1 MFYDIEKVKEIE
13 VETVCELYGIE
24 LRRKG
29 QNLWGKIRNEKTDS
43 FSINPAKN
51 IWRDW
56 GMAEGG
62 DVISLVSKLESTSY
76 AEAIKI
82 LGSRFNIP
90 TEDKSEE
97 YKSLPTP
104 NQFKEI
110 NINST
115 RVSLN
120 LDINLEKSTVEEVE
134 KMYSDKKYS
143 STMYELSKT
152 DEELYHQ
159 IIDRKSS
166 ELIER
171 YIDIFVDINKKY
183 KKETGKVEKMLYK
196 DMLEELELSINNGID
211 IYNRSRLDNKD
222 LNRFKVKFEPE
233 MKKLEVEDLI
243 SKIEKSVE
251 EYTETPEQLKEYMK
265 FMSKFH
271 KYSVSNNFLMQSQ
284 FIGASAVGSFKFW
297 KDKGFSVNKGEK
309 AIKILVPNKVIP
321 KFLDENGKWKPLS
334 KAGEKE
340 KDKVKKGELELSEK
354 LYFSIGNVFDISQ
367 TNAKSEDLP
376 KIFPNKWLDGNVK
389 DYSILYKGLENIAN
403 SIDVKII
410 EPKSELGVSKG
421 CSYTLTREVAL
432 NPRNSEL
439 QNFKTL
445 LHELAHVKLHTAET
459 HTKYTSAEKEFQ
471 AELTAFTVCSY
482 FNIDTSEYS
491 LNYINHWSKGE
502 IRDKQELLKEVN
514 TTVKEYIGVLE
525 ETLIN
530 EKEIIN
536 MKGKEELLET
546 GELYVIDSKEWIDKY
561 FNDKDISRE
570 IINMLSDNDNF
581 ISLLDQKYYLD
592 IQIDTLKED
601 IKHYHSESNTSS
613 KEEDILK
620 LELYTDLHSFVGK
633 EINKTA
639 GSDLENINHIEKE
652 YTTESDIKLG
662 DGSFIMEGTSFF
674 VEGFRNGEFEVHF
687 EVKEGNRYI
696 PNGGVGDGYYLSEDE
711 ILRYSDL
718 SKTKDLY
725 RDEKKN
731 LKEDIHQ
738 KVNIK
743 EKEAVSD
750 MISALKEKEIIKKVK
765 DHEEWINSKGT
776 RGSQLNLE
784 NENVRGMKFLDVD
797 LRNSNMKNTDLRDC
811 IFFADLKGANLTGA
825 KIENSKFTGSNLG
838 NITIEANKL
847 NLIEYQ
853 IEQEVDKHKWANKS
867 LSTNIKKKELERE

>member
-13 VETVCELYGIE
+13 VEIVCELYGIE

-120 LDINLEKSTVEEVE
+120 LDINLETNTVEEVE

-152 DEELYHQ
+152 DKALYHQ

-171 YIDIFVDINKKY
+171 YKEIFVDINKKY

-196 DMLEELELSINNGID
+196 DMLEELEISINNGID

-222 LNRFKVKFEPE
+222 LNNLKVKFEPK
-233 MKKLEVEDLI
+233 MKKIEVEDLI

-271 KYSVSNNFLMQSQ
+271 KYSVSNNFLMQNQ
-284 FIGASAVGSFKFW
+284 FSGAEAVGSFKFW

-309 AIKILVPNKVIP
+309 AMKILVPNKVIP
-321 KFLDENGKWKPLS
+321 KFLDENGKWKLLS

-340 KDKVKKGELELSEK
+340 KEKVKKGELEVSEK
-354 LYFSIGNVFDISQ
+354 LYFSIGNVFDVSQ
-367 TNAKSEDLP
+367 TNAKSKDLP
-376 KIFPNKWLDGNVK
+376 DIFPNKWLDGNVK
-389 DYSILYKGLENIAN
+389 DYSVLHKGLENIAK

-410 EPKSELGVSKG
+410 EPKSELGVAKG
-421 CSYTLTREVAL
+421 CSYTLTKELAL

-445 LHELAHVKLHTAET
+445 LHELAHAKLHTAET

-491 LNYINHWSKGE
+491 LNYINYWSKGE

-530 EKEIIN
+530 DKDKDKEKVNIDNKEID
-536 MKGKEELLET
+536 KGLISIEAPIQNNELGAFFYGEKIANNIFMYYKDAEEEYKTISTLDDLKDF
-546 GELYVIDSKEWIDKY
+546 VIDYMGIFFDEDITNENESSKSDKENNFENDVRNNWNEKNFLEWCKT
-561 FNDKDISRE
+561 NDIT
-570 IINMLSDNDNF
+570 
-581 ISLLDQKYYLD
+581 ISLKHP
-592 IQIDTLKED
+592 LK
-601 IKHYHSESNTSS
+601 N
-613 KEEDILK
+613 KE
-620 LELYTDLHSFVGK
+620 
-633 EINKTA
+633 
-639 GSDLENINHIEKE
+639 
-652 YTTESDIKLG
+652 
-662 DGSFIMEGTSFF
+662 
-674 VEGFRNGEFEVHF
+674 
-687 EVKEGNRYI
+687 
-696 PNGGVGDGYYLSEDE
+696 
-711 ILRYSDL
+711 
-718 SKTKDLY
+718 
-725 RDEKKN
+725 

-743 EKEAVSD
+743 EKEAVLD

-765 DHEEWINSKGT
+765 DHEEWINSNGT
-776 RGSQLNLE
+776 RGAQLNLE
-784 NENVRGMKFLDVD
+784 NENIRGMKFLDVD

>member
-1 MFYDIEKVKEIE
+1 MFYDIDKVKEIE
-13 VETVCELYGIE
+13 IETVCELYGID

-82 LGSRFNIP
+82 LGSRFDIP
-90 TEDKSEE
+90 TEDKLEE

-110 NINST
+110 DINST

-120 LDINLEKSTVEEVE
+120 LDINLETSTVEEVE

-143 STMYELSKT
+143 LTMYELSKT
-152 DEELYHQ
+152 DKELYHQ
-159 IIDRKSS
+159 IIDKKSLD
-166 ELIER
+166 LIER
-171 YIDIFVDINKKY
+171 YTDMFVDINKKY

-196 DMLEELELSINNGID
+196 DMLEELESSINNGID
-211 IYNRSRLDNKD
+211 IYNKSRLDSKD
-222 LNRFKVKFEPE
+222 LNKLKVKFEPE

-243 SKIEKSVE
+243 SNIEKSVE
-251 EYTETPEQLKEYMK
+251 KYTETPEQLKEYMK

-284 FIGASAVGSFKFW
+284 FSGAEAVGSFKFW

-309 AIKILVPNKVIP
+309 AIKILVPNKVTP

-334 KAGEKE
+334 KAGEIE

-354 LYFSIGNVFDISQ
+354 LYFSIGNVFDVSQ
-367 TNAKSEDLP
+367 TNAKAEDLP
-376 KIFPNKWLDGNVK
+376 DIFPNKWLDGNVK
-389 DYSILYKGLENIAN
+389 DYSVLYKGLENIAR

-410 EPKSELGVSKG
+410 EPKSELGVAKG
-421 CSYTLTREVAL
+421 CSYILTKEVAL

-445 LHELAHVKLHTAET
+445 LHELAHAKLHNAET
-459 HTKYTSAEKEFQ
+459 NSKYTSAEKEFE

-491 LNYINHWSKGE
+491 LNYLNHWSKGE
-502 IRDKQELLKEVN
+502 IRDKQELLREVN
-514 TTVKEYIGVLE
+514 STVKEYIGILE

-530 EKEIIN
+530 EKDKIVSTEVPIQKNELGAFFSGEKIENN
-536 MKGKEELLET
+536 MCI
-546 GELYVIDSKEWIDKY
+546 YYKY
-561 FNDKDISRE
+561 
-570 IINMLSDNDNF
+570 
-581 ISLLDQKYYLD
+581 
-592 IQIDTLKED
+592 T
-601 IKHYHSESNTSS
+601 
-613 KEEDILK
+613 KEEDTTISTLEELK
-620 LELYTDLHSFVGK
+620 DFVIDYTGTFFEEGMEDESINSKKENDFENDVRNNWNEKNFLEWC
-633 EINKTA
+633 EINEIII
-639 GSDLENINHIEKE
+639 SLEHPLKNKE
-652 YTTESDIKLG
+652 
-662 DGSFIMEGTSFF
+662 
-674 VEGFRNGEFEVHF
+674 
-687 EVKEGNRYI
+687 
-696 PNGGVGDGYYLSEDE
+696 
-711 ILRYSDL
+711 
-718 SKTKDLY
+718 
-725 RDEKKN
+725 
-731 LKEDIHQ
+731 LKEEMHQ
-738 KVNIK
+738 KVNAKDK
-743 EKEAVSD
+743 EEVSD
-750 MISALKEKEIIKKVK
+750 MISALKEKEVVKKIKG
-765 DHEEWINSKGT
+765 HEEWINSKGT

-784 NENVRGMKFLDVD
+784 NENIRGMKFLDVD
-797 LRNSNMKNTDLRDC
+797 LRDANMKNADLRDC

-825 KIENSKFTGSNLG
+825 KIENSKFIGSNLG
-838 NITIEANKL
+838 EITIEANKL

-853 IEQEVDKHKWANKS
+853 IEQEIDKHKWANKS
-867 LSTNIKKKELERE
+867 LSTNVKNKKLERE

>member
-1 MFYDIEKVKEIE
+1 MFYDIDKVKEIE
-13 VETVCELYGIE
+13 IETVCELYGID

-82 LGSRFNIP
+82 LGSRFDIP
-90 TEDKSEE
+90 TEDKLEE

-110 NINST
+110 DINST

-120 LDINLEKSTVEEVE
+120 LDINLETSTVEEVE

-143 STMYELSKT
+143 LTMYELSKT
-152 DEELYHQ
+152 DKELYHQ
-159 IIDRKSS
+159 IIDKKSLD
-166 ELIER
+166 LIER
-171 YIDIFVDINKKY
+171 YTDMFVDINKKY

-196 DMLEELELSINNGID
+196 DMLEELESSINNGID
-211 IYNRSRLDNKD
+211 IYNKSRLDSKD
-222 LNRFKVKFEPE
+222 LNKLKVKLEPE
-233 MKKLEVEDLI
+233 MKKLEVEDII
-243 SKIEKSVE
+243 SNIEKSVE
-251 EYTETPEQLKEYMK
+251 KYTETPEQLKEYMK

-284 FIGASAVGSFKFW
+284 FSGAEAVGSFKFW

-309 AIKILVPNKVIP
+309 AIKILVPNKVTP

-334 KAGEKE
+334 KAGEIE

-354 LYFSIGNVFDISQ
+354 LYFSIGNVFDVSQ
-367 TNAKSEDLP
+367 TNAKAEDLP
-376 KIFPNKWLDGNVK
+376 DIFPNKWLDGNVK
-389 DYSILYKGLENIAN
+389 DYSVLYKGLENIAR

-421 CSYTLTREVAL
+421 CSYILTKEVAL

-445 LHELAHVKLHTAET
+445 LHELAHAKLHNAET
-459 HTKYTSAEKEFQ
+459 NSKYTSAEKEFE

-491 LNYINHWSKGE
+491 LNYLNHWSKGE
-502 IRDKQELLKEVN
+502 IRDKQELLREVN
-514 TTVKEYIGVLE
+514 STVKEYIGILE

-530 EKEIIN
+530 EKDKIVSTEVPIQKNELGAFFSGEKIENN
-536 MKGKEELLET
+536 MFIYYKYTKE
-546 GELYVIDSKEWIDKY
+546 
-561 FNDKDISRE
+561 
-570 IINMLSDNDNF
+570 
-581 ISLLDQKYYLD
+581 
-592 IQIDTLKED
+592 
-601 IKHYHSESNTSS
+601 
-613 KEEDILK
+613 
-620 LELYTDLHSFVGK
+620 
-633 EINKTA
+633 
-639 GSDLENINHIEKE
+639 E
-652 YTTESDIKLG
+652 YTTISTLEELKDFVIDYTG
-662 DGSFIMEGTSFF
+662 TFFEEGM
-674 VEGFRNGEFEVHF
+674 
-687 EVKEGNRYI
+687 
-696 PNGGVGDGYYLSEDE
+696 EDE
-711 ILRYSDL
+711 SIN
-718 SKTKDLY
+718 SKKENDFENY
-725 RDEKKN
+725 VRNNWNEKNFLEWCEINGIIISLEHPLKN
-731 LKEDIHQ
+731 KELKEEMHQ
-738 KVNIK
+738 KVNAKDK
-743 EKEAVSD
+743 EEVSD
-750 MISALKEKEIIKKVK
+750 MISALKEKEVVKKIKG
-765 DHEEWINSKGT
+765 HEEWINSKGT

-784 NENVRGMKFLDVD
+784 NENIRGMKFLDVD
-797 LRNSNMKNTDLRDC
+797 LRNANMKNADLRDC

-825 KIENSKFTGSNLG
+825 KIENSKFIGSNLG
-838 NITIEANKL
+838 EITIEANKL

-853 IEQEVDKHKWANKS
+853 IEQEIDKHKWANKS
-867 LSTNIKKKELERE
+867 LSTNVKNKKLERE